1 MIERESFQNATT
13 LFVKSRFTNDLAAS
27 LQHIKFLNSF
37 KELTKFLSR
46 PALKY
51 FPTDT
56 LETTTTARFQGQ
68 PSECTLKNSSQIG
81 YIIWAITGFGQSECH
96 YKKW

>member
-1 MIERESFQNATT
+1 MICIKLYNILSWQAVYDVRGPRDKHIDSRSLKMIERESFQNATT

-56 LETTTTARFQGQ
+56 L
-68 PSECTLKNSSQIG
+68 
-81 YIIWAITGFGQSECH
+81 
-96 YKKW
+96 